1 MEKKSVYIKIGIGV
15 VVLLVGIVVFA
26 LGCAEI
32 DRFSSSERTQVYVVS
47 SSRSWFYP
55 GNIYEGVALFMIG
68 VGGMIGGILYIAAC
82 GAKLSSADDAGAGRQ
97 PARDMQGGYAGQQ
110 GYMQPPY
117 APPAQRPAP
126 QAPPAQHYAAPAY
139 PPQAP
144 PYAPYGA
151 PVQGQAPARPAAPY
165 GAPAQAQMP
174 PRPAQ
179 PYGAPAQGQM
189 PPRPA
194 QPYGAPVQGQAPA
207 RPAAPYGT
215 PVQAQMPPR
224 PAQPYGAPAQ
234 GQAPA
239 RPAAPAERP
248 APAPSA
254 PATQPAGVTK
264 ETSAPPEE

>member
-32 DRFSSSERTQVYVVS
+32 DRFSSSERTQVYVVTS
-47 SSRSWFYP
+47 YYSNALAWFYP

-82 GAKLSSADDAGAGRQ
+82 GEKLSSADDGNAERQ
-97 PARDMQGGYAGQQ
+97 PARDMQGGYAGRQ

-117 APPAQRPAP
+117 APPAQPPAP

-179 PYGAPAQGQM
+179 PYGAP
-189 PPRPA
+189 
-194 QPYGAPVQGQAPA
+194 VQGQAPA
-207 RPAAPYGT
+207 RPAAPYGA
-215 PVQAQMPPR
+215 PAQAQMPPR
-224 PAQPYGAPAQ
+224 PAQPYGAPVRPAQ
-234 GQAPA
+234 PYAAPAPQAPA
-239 RPAAPAERP
+239 PQAPASP
-248 APAPSA
+248 APPQA
-254 PATQPAGVTK
+254 QPASVTK
-264 ETSAPPEE
+264 ETSAPTEE

>member
-82 GAKLSSADDAGAGRQ
+82 GAKLSSADDGSAGRQ

-117 APPAQRPAP
+117 APPAQHPAP

-165 GAPAQAQMP
+165 GAPVQGQAPARPAAPYGAPAQAQMP

-179 PYGAPAQGQM
+179 PYGAPV
-189 PPRPA
+189 RPA
-194 QPYGAPVQGQAPA
+194 QPYAAPAPQAPA
-207 RPAAPYGT
+207 P
-215 PVQAQMPPR
+215 
-224 PAQPYGAPAQ
+224 
-234 GQAPA
+234 QAPA
-239 RPAAPAERP
+239 SP
-248 APAPSA
+248 APPQA
-254 PATQPAGVTK
+254 QPASVTK
-264 ETSAPPEE
+264 ETSAPTEE

>member
-32 DRFSSSERTQVYVVS
+32 DRFSSSERTQVYVVTS
-47 SSRSWFYP
+47 YYSDAIAWFYP

-82 GAKLSSADDAGAGRQ
+82 GAKLSSADDGNAGRQ

-117 APPAQRPAP
+117 APPAQH
-126 QAPPAQHYAAPAY
+126 PAQHYAAPAY

-151 PVQGQAPARPAAPY
+151 PSQGQAPARPAAPYGAPMQGQAPVRPAAPYGAPMQGQAPARPAAPY
-165 GAPAQAQMP
+165 GAPA
-174 PRPAQ
+174 
-179 PYGAPAQGQM
+179 
-189 PPRPA
+189 
-194 QPYGAPVQGQAPA
+194 
-207 RPAAPYGT
+207 
-215 PVQAQMPPR
+215 QAQMPPR

-254 PATQPAGVTK
+254 PATQPESVTR

>member
-15 VVLLVGIVVFA
+15 EVLLVGIVVFA

-32 DRFSSSERTQVYVVS
+32 DRFSSSERTQVYVVTS
-47 SSRSWFYP
+47 YYSDAIAWFYP

-82 GAKLSSADDAGAGRQ
+82 GAKLSSADDGNAGRQ
-97 PARDMQGGYAGQQ
+97 PARDMHGGYAGQQ

-117 APPAQRPAP
+117 
-126 QAPPAQHYAAPAY
+126 APPAQHYAAPAY

-165 GAPAQAQMP
+165 GAPM
-174 PRPAQ
+174 
-179 PYGAPAQGQM
+179 
-189 PPRPA
+189 
-194 QPYGAPVQGQAPA
+194 QGQAPA

-234 GQAPA
+234 AQMPPRPAQPYGAPAQGQAPP

-254 PATQPAGVTK
+254 PVPQAPASPAHPQVQPAGVTK

>member
-1 MEKKSVYIKIGIGV
+1 MEKKSLYIKIGIGV

-179 PYGAPAQGQM
+179 PYGAPAQGQ
-189 PPRPA
+189 
-194 QPYGAPVQGQAPA
+194 
-207 RPAAPYGT
+207 
-215 PVQAQMPPR
+215 
-224 PAQPYGAPAQ
+224 
-234 GQAPA
+234 APA

-254 PATQPAGVTK
+254 PVPQAPASPAVPQAQPASVTK
-264 ETSAPPEE
+264 EASAPTEE

>member
-1 MEKKSVYIKIGIGV
+1 MEKKSLYIKIGIGV

-32 DRFSSSERTQVYVVS
+32 NVVTSSYSNDLA
-47 SSRSWFYP
+47 WFYP

-82 GAKLSSADDAGAGRQ
+82 GTKLFSADDAGAGRQ
-97 PARDMQGGYAGQQ
+97 PVRDMHGGYAGQQ

-117 APPAQRPAP
+117 APL
-126 QAPPAQHYAAPAY
+126 AQHPA
-139 PPQAP
+139 PQAP

-194 QPYGAPVQGQAPA
+194 QPYGAP
-207 RPAAPYGT
+207 
-215 PVQAQMPPR
+215 
-224 PAQPYGAPAQ
+224 AQ

-264 ETSAPPEE
+264 ETSAPSEE

>member
-15 VVLLVGIVVFA
+15 VVLLIGIVVFA

-32 DRFSSSERTQVYVVS
+32 DRFSSSERTQVYVVTS
-47 SSRSWFYP
+47 YYSDALAWFYP

-82 GAKLSSADDAGAGRQ
+82 GTKLSSADDAGAGRQ
-97 PARDMQGGYAGQQ
+97 PVRDMHGGYAGQQ

-151 PVQGQAPARPAAPY
+151 PVQAPA
-165 GAPAQAQMP
+165 
-174 PRPAQ
+174 RPAQ
-179 PYGAPAQGQM
+179 PYGAPA
-189 PPRPA
+189 PS
-194 QPYGAPVQGQAPA
+194 APVPQAPA
-207 RPAAPYGT
+207 SPAVP
-215 PVQAQMPPR
+215 QAQ
-224 PAQPYGAPAQ
+224 PA
-234 GQAPA
+234 
-239 RPAAPAERP
+239 
-248 APAPSA
+248 S
-254 PATQPAGVTK
+254 VTK
-264 ETSAPPEE
+264 ETSAPTEE

>member
-1 MEKKSVYIKIGIGV
+1 MEKKSLYIKIGIGV

-32 DRFSSSERTQVYVVS
+32 DRFSSSERTQVYVVT

-82 GAKLSSADDAGAGRQ
+82 GAKLSSADDGNAGRQ
-97 PARDMQGGYAGQQ
+97 PARDMQGGYAGRQ

-117 APPAQRPAP
+117 APPAQHPAP

-144 PYAPYGA
+144 PYAPYGAPAQGQAPPRPAQPYGA

-179 PYGAPAQGQM
+179 PYGAP
-189 PPRPA
+189 
-194 QPYGAPVQGQAPA
+194 V
-207 RPAAPYGT
+207 
-215 PVQAQMPPR
+215 
-224 PAQPYGAPAQ
+224 Q

-264 ETSAPPEE
+264 ETSAPSEE

>member
-1 MEKKSVYIKIGIGV
+1 MEKKSLYIKIGIGV

-32 DRFSSSERTQVYVVS
+32 DRFSSSERTQVYVVTS
-47 SSRSWFYP
+47 YYSDAIAWFYP

-82 GAKLSSADDAGAGRQ
+82 GAKLSSADDGNAGRQ

-110 GYMQPPY
+110 GYMQSPY
-117 APPAQRPAP
+117 APPAQHPAP
-126 QAPPAQHYAAPAY
+126 QAPPAQHYAAPTY

-151 PVQGQAPARPAAPY
+151 PSQGQAPARPAAPY
-165 GAPAQAQMP
+165 GAPM
-174 PRPAQ
+174 
-179 PYGAPAQGQM
+179 
-189 PPRPA
+189 
-194 QPYGAPVQGQAPA
+194 QGQAPV
-207 RPAAPYGT
+207 RPAAPYG
-215 PVQAQMPPR
+215 
-224 PAQPYGAPAQ
+224 APMQ

-254 PATQPAGVTK
+254 PAPQAPAAPQAQPESVTR

>member
-1 MEKKSVYIKIGIGV
+1 MEKKSLYIKIGIGV

-32 DRFSSSERTQVYVVS
+32 DRFSSSERTQVYVVTS
-47 SSRSWFYP
+47 YYSDAIAWFYP

-82 GAKLSSADDAGAGRQ
+82 GAKLSSADDGNAGRQ

-117 APPAQRPAP
+117 APPAQHPAP

-151 PVQGQAPARPAAPY
+151 PAQGQAPARPAAPY

-194 QPYGAPVQGQAPA
+194 QPYGAPVQAPA
-207 RPAAPYGT
+207 
-215 PVQAQMPPR
+215 R
-224 PAQPYGAPAQ
+224 PAQPYGAPA
-234 GQAPA
+234 
-239 RPAAPAERP
+239 
-248 APAPSA
+248 PSA
-254 PATQPAGVTK
+254 PAPQAPASPAVAQAQPAGVTK

>member
-15 VVLLVGIVVFA
+15 VVLLIGIVVFA

-32 DRFSSSERTQVYVVS
+32 DRFSSSERTQVYVVTS
-47 SSRSWFYP
+47 YYSDALAWFYP

-82 GAKLSSADDAGAGRQ
+82 GTKFSSADDAGAGRQ
-97 PARDMQGGYAGQQ
+97 PVRDMHGGYAGQQ

-117 APPAQRPAP
+117 APPAQHPAP
-126 QAPPAQHYAAPAY
+126 QAPPAQHYTAPAY

-144 PYAPYGA
+144 PYAPYGT

-165 GAPAQAQMP
+165 GAPMQGQAPM
-174 PRPAQ
+174 RPAQ

-207 RPAAPYGT
+207 RPAAPYG
-215 PVQAQMPPR
+215 
-224 PAQPYGAPAQ
+224 APAQ

-264 ETSAPPEE
+264 EASAPSEE

>member
-32 DRFSSSERTQVYVVS
+32 DRFSSSERTQVYVVTS
-47 SSRSWFYP
+47 YYSDAIAWFYP

-82 GAKLSSADDAGAGRQ
+82 GAKLSSADDGNAGRQ

-117 APPAQRPAP
+117 APPAQHPAP

-151 PVQGQAPARPAAPY
+151 PSQGQAPARPAAPY
-165 GAPAQAQMP
+165 GAP
-174 PRPAQ
+174 
-179 PYGAPAQGQM
+179 
-189 PPRPA
+189 
-194 QPYGAPVQGQAPA
+194 VQGQAPM
-207 RPAAPYGT
+207 RPAA
-215 PVQAQMPPR
+215 
-224 PAQPYGAPAQ
+224 PYGAPAQ

-239 RPAAPAERP
+239 RPAAPYGAPMQGQAPMRP
-248 APAPSA
+248 AAPYGAPVQEQAPVRPAAPQAPAPPQA
-254 PATQPAGVTK
+254 QPAGVTK

>member
-1 MEKKSVYIKIGIGV
+1 MEKKSLYIKIGIGV

-97 PARDMQGGYAGQQ
+97 PVRDMHGGYAGQQ

-117 APPAQRPAP
+117 APLAQHPAP
-126 QAPPAQHYAAPAY
+126 QAPPAQA
-139 PPQAP
+139 
-144 PYAPYGA
+144 
-151 PVQGQAPARPAAPY
+151 
-165 GAPAQAQMP
+165 
-174 PRPAQ
+174 
-179 PYGAPAQGQM
+179 QM

-207 RPAAPYGT
+207 RPAAPYGA
-215 PVQAQMPPR
+215 PAQGQMPPR

-254 PATQPAGVTK
+254 PATQPASATK
-264 ETSAPPEE
+264 ETSVATEE

>member
-32 DRFSSSERTQVYVVS
+32 DRFSSSERTQVYAVTS
-47 SSRSWFYP
+47 YYSNAIAWFYP

-82 GAKLSSADDAGAGRQ
+82 GAKLSSADDGSAGRQ

-117 APPAQRPAP
+117 APPAQHPAP

-165 GAPAQAQMP
+165 GAPVQGQAPARPAAPYGAPAQAQTP

-179 PYGAPAQGQM
+179 PYGAPVQGQM

-194 QPYGAPVQGQAPA
+194 QPYGAPV
-207 RPAAPYGT
+207 
-215 PVQAQMPPR
+215 R
-224 PAQPYGAPAQ
+224 PAQPYAAPAP
-234 GQAPA
+234 QAPA
-239 RPAAPAERP
+239 PQAPASP
-248 APAPSA
+248 APPQA
-254 PATQPAGVTK
+254 QPASVTK
-264 ETSAPPEE
+264 ETSAPTEE

>member
-151 PVQGQAPARPAAPY
+151 PVQGQAPP
-165 GAPAQAQMP
+165 
-174 PRPAQ
+174 
-179 PYGAPAQGQM
+179 
-189 PPRPA
+189 
-194 QPYGAPVQGQAPA
+194 

-224 PAQPYGAPAQ
+224 PAQPYGAPVQ
-234 GQAPA
+234 GQAPVRPA
-239 RPAAPAERP
+239 TPQAPAAPQA
-248 APAPSA
+248 
-254 PATQPAGVTK
+254 QPESVTR

>member
-82 GAKLSSADDAGAGRQ
+82 GAKLSSADDGSAGRQ

-117 APPAQRPAP
+117 APPAQHPAP

-179 PYGAPAQGQM
+179 PYGAPAQGQ
-189 PPRPA
+189 
-194 QPYGAPVQGQAPA
+194 APA
-207 RPAAPYGT
+207 RPAAP
-215 PVQAQMPPR
+215 
-224 PAQPYGAPAQ
+224 
-234 GQAPA
+234 QAPA
-239 RPAAPAERP
+239 VPQA
-248 APAPSA
+248 
-254 PATQPAGVTK
+254 QPESVTR
-264 ETSAPPEE
+264 ETSAPSEE

>member
-1 MEKKSVYIKIGIGV
+1 MEKKSLYIKIGIGV

-32 DRFSSSERTQVYVVS
+32 DRFSSSERTQVYVVTS
-47 SSRSWFYP
+47 YYSDAIAWFYP

-82 GAKLSSADDAGAGRQ
+82 GTKHSSADDAGAGRQ
-97 PARDMQGGYAGQQ
+97 PVRDMHGGYAGQQ

-117 APPAQRPAP
+117 APPAQHPAP

-151 PVQGQAPARPAAPY
+151 PSQGQAPARPAAPY
-165 GAPAQAQMP
+165 GAPM
-174 PRPAQ
+174 
-179 PYGAPAQGQM
+179 
-189 PPRPA
+189 
-194 QPYGAPVQGQAPA
+194 QGQAPV
-207 RPAAPYGT
+207 RPAAPYAA
-215 PVQAQMPPR
+215 PAQAQMPPR

-254 PATQPAGVTK
+254 PATQPESVTR

>member
-179 PYGAPAQGQM
+179 PYGAP
-189 PPRPA
+189 
-194 QPYGAPVQGQAPA
+194 VQGQAPA

>member
-82 GAKLSSADDAGAGRQ
+82 GAKLSSADDGSAGRQ

-117 APPAQRPAP
+117 APPAQHPAP

-179 PYGAPAQGQM
+179 PYGAPAQGQA
-189 PPRPA
+189 PARPA
-194 QPYGAPVQGQAPA
+194 APYGAPVQGQAPA
-207 RPAAPYGT
+207 RPAAP
-215 PVQAQMPPR
+215 
-224 PAQPYGAPAQ
+224 
-234 GQAPA
+234 QAPA
-239 RPAAPAERP
+239 VPQA
-248 APAPSA
+248 
-254 PATQPAGVTK
+254 QPESVTR
-264 ETSAPPEE
+264 ETSAPSEE